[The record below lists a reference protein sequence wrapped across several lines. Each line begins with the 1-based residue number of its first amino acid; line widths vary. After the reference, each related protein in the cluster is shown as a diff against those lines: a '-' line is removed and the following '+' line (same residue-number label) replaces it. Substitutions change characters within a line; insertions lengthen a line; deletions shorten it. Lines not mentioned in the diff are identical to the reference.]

1 MQDQQPE
8 DFFYSVVK
16 DAPLFTPRKPGKWT
30 AFVNVM
36 RVGDSVRVHT
46 FQESESLRNA
56 FYQASKKVT
65 VRKRNTSDGLTYYQ
79 VWRIV

>member
-1 MQDQQPE
+1 MQNQQPE

-16 DAPLFTPRKPGKWT
+16 DAPLFTPRKPGKWM

-36 RVGDSVRVHT
+36 RVGDSIRVMT

-56 FYQASKKVT
+56 FYQANKKIT
-65 VRKRNTSDGLTYYQ
+65 VRKRNTSDGLSYYQ

>member
-1 MQDQQPE
+1 MQNQQPE
-8 DFFYSVVK
+8 KFFYSVVK
-16 DAPLFTPRKPGKWT
+16 DAPLFTPRKPGKWP

>member
-1 MQDQQPE
+1 MQNQQPE

-16 DAPLFTPRKPGKWT
+16 DAPLFTPRKPGKWKM
-30 AFVNVM
+30 FVNVM

-56 FYQASKKVT
+56 FYQANKKIT

>member
-1 MQDQQPE
+1 MQNQQPE
-8 DFFYSVVK
+8 NFFYSVVK
-16 DAPLFTPRKPGKWT
+16 DAPLFTPRKPGKWM

-56 FYQASKKVT
+56 FYQANKKIT

-79 VWRIV
+79 VWRIL